1 MPDFINWFTIS
12 NKAMNFIINEIS
24 TRKLLEYFKDSFC
37 IDEVILMNSRFKD
50 KIYSIDKEVTDNK
63 MSLRYVNWT
72 DGPEYPKLLKKED
85 LVKSFDS
92 DIFFVRKVSSK
103 LDEKEFNFFKGRN
116 YHFLV

>member
-1 MPDFINWFTIS
+1 
-12 NKAMNFIINEIS
+12 
-24 TRKLLEYFKDSFC
+24 
-37 IDEVILMNSRFKD
+37 MNSRFKD